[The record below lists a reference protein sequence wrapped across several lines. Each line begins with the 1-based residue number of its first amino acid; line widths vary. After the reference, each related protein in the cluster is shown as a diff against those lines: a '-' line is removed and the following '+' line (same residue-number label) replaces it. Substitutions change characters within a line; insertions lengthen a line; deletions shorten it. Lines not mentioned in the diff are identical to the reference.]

1 MARNFEDCPVCGER
15 KSVLYACPRCG
26 FRQSH
31 RDGRDRPPGNTQM
44 KIAMQQA
51 LNAARD
57 NEPNSRSRTDVDS
70 AKATTSRNE
79 TSRVRSKATQ
89 GRAHSPE
96 VDTPRWSALE
106 DESTVRVRPTSESG
120 ADTVREKPPT
130 GGQESPSRDTMRT
143 QASPGADGAERDIII
158 GLDFGTACTKAII
171 GDDVLQTAYAVPF
184 GELAYDGHPY
194 LIATR
199 VYAAGDGSLS
209 LETGQ
214 ISVDDLKIKLLGD
227 PHRPLL
233 AVKESKLQAT
243 TLDCC
248 VGYLALV
255 LREVV
260 AWFLET
266 HADAYRN
273 ANLAWQLNIGLPS
286 RSYDNKELKETYF
299 LLALAA
305 WRAAVRAGPITV
317 TSARDALEKS
327 SDDIHDHES
336 GVDVVTDENH
346 MHPADIGV
354 VPEVIAEVVGYA
366 RSNLRRE
373 GTHLLVDV
381 GASTV
386 DVATFVLHSKDD
398 EDNYELLTTEVEQ
411 QGALVLHRQ
420 RVTDVAAYV
429 EQRLVEM
436 LGAADGISPIPDLES
451 YQPIDQEGLREVDAA
466 FLARCDRLISM
477 VVHETRT
484 SRNPIAYV
492 WEEGLPVFLCGGGS
506 RIQLYRDAVAAAERN
521 VMRKAGFDLL
531 DLPVPENLEGDELG
545 QAEYRR
551 LAVAYGLSTRR
562 DRIGNVVP
570 PQAIKDIRP
579 PTATRDWRDAYVGSE
594 MT

>member
-1 MARNFEDCPVCGER
+1 
-15 KSVLYACPRCG
+15 
-26 FRQSH
+26 
-31 RDGRDRPPGNTQM
+31 M

-57 NEPNSRSRTDVDS
+57 NEPNSRSRADVGS
-70 AKATTSRNE
+70 AKAATSRNE

-106 DESTVRVRPTSESG
+106 DESTVRVRPSSEGG

-143 QASPGADGAERDIII
+143 QVSPGADGAERDIII

-171 GDDVLQTAYAVPF
+171 GDDILQTAYAVPF

-199 VYAAGDGSLS
+199 VYAAGGSDDGSLS

-305 WRAAVRAGPITV
+305 WRAAVHVGPITV

-327 SDDIHDHES
+327 RDDIRNLEN
-336 GVDVVTDENH
+336 GVDVATDENH
-346 MHPADIGV
+346 LHPDDIGV

-398 EDNYELLTTEVEQ
+398 GNYS
-411 QGALVLHRQ
+411 G
-420 RVTDVAAYV
+420 
-429 EQRLVEM
+429 
-436 LGAADGISPIPDLES
+436 
-451 YQPIDQEGLREVDAA
+451 
-466 FLARCDRLISM
+466 
-477 VVHETRT
+477 
-484 SRNPIAYV
+484 
-492 WEEGLPVFLCGGGS
+492 
-506 RIQLYRDAVAAAERN
+506 
-521 VMRKAGFDLL
+521 K
-531 DLPVPENLEGDELG
+531 
-545 QAEYRR
+545 
-551 LAVAYGLSTRR
+551 LSTARPAR
-562 DRIGNVVP
+562 
-570 PQAIKDIRP
+570 AI
-579 PTATRDWRDAYVGSE
+579 
-594 MT
+594 